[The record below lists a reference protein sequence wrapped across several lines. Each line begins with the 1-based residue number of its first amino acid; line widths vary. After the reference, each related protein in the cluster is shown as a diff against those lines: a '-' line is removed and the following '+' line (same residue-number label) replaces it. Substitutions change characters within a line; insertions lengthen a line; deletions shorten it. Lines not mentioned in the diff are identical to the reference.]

1 MIISKSYK
9 SIIILSL
16 LLKNT
21 THGCMK
27 CCTKST
33 CESHV
38 SIRKQEC
45 QVYYH
50 NYLYCAETYGCRNE
64 GIDIAQFIPCE
75 NCQGDLPE
83 NKKCKEEFD
92 AFVKDAKA
100 SMNDLKNLKNDLAE
114 QWIKT
119 QSWFELLNE
128 NQKAVLAD
136 NAAKFDAINKRFDQL
151 DEDNKR
157 LLENQEK
164 LQYGLKNLMQIVIN
178 QMAQQQEWYEDL
190 SSNDKEIL
198 NNQGKIL
205 AWSLTNNEAIQEV
218 GTRVGDLQNKIDTLD
233 IENWYKEDI
242 KGLIDIHDM
251 YVNQI
256 PIDIYGNKNSADII
270 FEKWHEE
277 FFPILAMR
285 FIKNTLVMMNGGVKG
300 GLDSFKPSIY
310 SKTKEVCTTNNH
322 EEFKYLLQQVHIYL
336 KQYSDFLPVNKTM
349 DLLQFETDH
358 SKNLIAADESY
369 ALNCGCKKG
378 QRLYRTKRLSEL
390 IPSLEPTLSP
400 IEVNID
406 KVGMSTF
413 DLTTRRKARL
423 ILEKGINFEASDEQI
438 MAINILYIKV
448 KCHNYYRP
456 HSHTNLGKG
465 GNKGL
470 KSCA

>member
-164 LQYGLKNLMQIVIN
+164 LQYGLKNLMQSLEIIILANDIYYTSPDIEKWVYHVTSVIMIVISVFGI
-178 QMAQQQEWYEDL
+178 
-190 SSNDKEIL
+190 SSNSFVI
-198 NNQGKIL
+198 GAYI
-205 AWSLTNNEAIQEV
+205 
-218 GTRVGDLQNKIDTLD
+218 RNK
-233 IENWYKEDI
+233 
-242 KGLIDIHDM
+242 
-251 YVNQI
+251 
-256 PIDIYGNKNSADII
+256 
-270 FEKWHEE
+270 
-277 FFPILAMR
+277 
-285 FIKNTLVMMNGGVKG
+285 
-300 GLDSFKPSIY
+300 
-310 SKTKEVCTTNNH
+310 
-322 EEFKYLLQQVHIYL
+322 
-336 KQYSDFLPVNKTM
+336 
-349 DLLQFETDH
+349 
-358 SKNLIAADESY
+358 
-369 ALNCGCKKG
+369 
-378 QRLYRTKRLSEL
+378 
-390 IPSLEPTLSP
+390 
-400 IEVNID
+400 
-406 KVGMSTF
+406 KV
-413 DLTTRRKARL
+413 
-423 ILEKGINFEASDEQI
+423 
-438 MAINILYIKV
+438 
-448 KCHNYYRP
+448 
-456 HSHTNLGKG
+456 
-465 GNKGL
+465 
-470 KSCA
+470 